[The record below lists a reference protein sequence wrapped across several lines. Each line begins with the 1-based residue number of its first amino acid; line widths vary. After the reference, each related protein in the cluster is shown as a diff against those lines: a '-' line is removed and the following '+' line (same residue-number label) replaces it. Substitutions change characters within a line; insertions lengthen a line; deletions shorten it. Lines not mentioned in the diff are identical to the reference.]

1 MFFFDFAIC
10 IDMNNDVSED
20 DDIDLG
26 SFGVEDK
33 APPGF
38 KGRIILLKLKMKRM
52 RMMMRMM
59 PVVVEH
65 LVHMT
70 ILISNVFITNET
82 CVVIK

>member
-1 MFFFDFAIC
+1 
-10 IDMNNDVSED
+10 MNNDVSED

-26 SFGVEDK
+26 SFGVEDD
-33 APPGF
+33 APGF

-52 RMMMRMM
+52 RMML
-59 PVVVEH
+59 VVVEH
-65 LVHMT
+65 LVHMM

>member
-1 MFFFDFAIC
+1 
-10 IDMNNDVSED
+10 MNNDVSED

-26 SFGVEDK
+26 SFGVEDD
-33 APPGF
+33 APLGF

-52 RMMMRMM
+52 RMM
-59 PVVVEH
+59 PVMVEH
-65 LVHMT
+65 LVHIM

>member
-1 MFFFDFAIC
+1 
-10 IDMNNDVSED
+10 MNNDVSED
-20 DDIDLG
+20 VDIDLG
-26 SFGVEDK
+26 SIGIEDD
-33 APPGF
+33 APLEF
-38 KGRIILLKLKMKRM
+38 KGRVILLKLKIKRM
-52 RMMMRMM
+52 GMMMRMM